1 MLGAPSPHPTPPP
14 RRSRAR
20 KSVVCA
26 LWLWCCAPLVAQA
39 QEERPEA
46 QAAQAAMPML
56 GEPSLMK
63 LSLSSHTQRELTAPS
78 LTAPCKIGLELE
90 DQLKRFAR
98 MTHEGVTEL
107 LQLRQL
113 YHQKTAALPLLPED
127 MLLVSHEYIS
137 WNLLGGM
144 VGGLLTPAPIPVVF
158 GPYIQNW
165 QSARRAYE
173 GHYGVRLQLP
183 W

>member
-1 MLGAPSPHPTPPP
+1 MLGACSTHPAPHTK
-14 RRSRAR
+14 RSRAL
-20 KSVVCA
+20 SVVCA
-26 LWLWCCAPLVAQA
+26 LWCCAPLVAQA

-98 MTHEGVTEL
+98 LTQEGVTEL

-127 MLLVSHEYIS
+127 TLLVSNEYIS